1 MANTWYGQTGFVAP
15 QMNFNNYIGSNDPYC
30 YNSHVIGAT
39 VASSSSKETSG
50 DVDVVM
56 KKKKKKS
63 QEISATNTIY
73 QKKAEELEEKK
84 KEYEKIEKGKKEDG
98 SAVIEYSMSEYKKLP
113 GWKRALRAVTNMGQG
128 VLNLCTKFIGM
139 EDGKMNWGKCLKNVG
154 ISLLALGACAIPVV
168 GPFIG
173 YGLLATGVVSGAVS
187 LGRGISN
194 LKKAETVQ
202 ERDNAWQE
210 IGTGAFIGVTSAA
223 GLKGLGK
230 GFRTSYANGISPVK
244 PPSVAN
250 GRTTL
255 FGKAWQKTSQYARDM
270 FVNSFKATRKKAIDQ
285 RSSFTN
291 GKRDLMQNDYH
302 VGSNLDSAP
311 LWVKTKAG
319 FRSYYNN
326 WKANLKESLPATGK
340 RKFEEAKNRYNKQ
353 LEDKINQLNQND
365 PLYNYNSQFLNSQ
378 KNNLPTT
385 KEQWVQSRKE
395 SSYHNELKTL
405 RSKLLELKNG
415 KDVEFKYQVKTTNT
429 PKPKK
434 NRNNEKTITLNSSN
448 TEHIK
453 SLENLIKQTESLA
466 KEIETL
472 AVVRKDTMRGMA
484 LRPKKNQ
491 DELVAYA
498 GSSRTRLGYLWDTV
512 RGTTKW
518 YRVLGKGA
526 WEAISLSFKPWMYL
540 SKTPA
545 GTYYKVQEGFFPVHE
560 KNFFIDLLK
569 MLKLDLGADI
579 TVTNEEIA
587 TLTKEIADLEK
598 ELGVSKKASKV
609 A

>member
-30 YNSHVIGAT
+30 YNSHVIGST
-39 VASSSSKETSG
+39 VSSSSSKETSG

-210 IGTGAFIGVTSAA
+210 IGTGAFIGVSSAA

-230 GFRTSYANGISPVK
+230 GFRTSYANGNPPVK
-244 PPSVAN
+244 APSVAN

-270 FVNSFKATRKKAIDQ
+270 FVNSFKATRNKAIDQ
-285 RSSFTN
+285 KLSFTTQ
-291 GKRDLMQNDYH
+291 KQSLMQYDYN
-302 VGSNLDSAP
+302 VSSTNLDSAP

-319 FRSYYNN
+319 FRSYHNN

-340 RKFEEAKNRYNKQ
+340 RKFEEAKKKLVDTIEKRMNEIGSRNNDNLLSNEYHLLKKQKQ
-353 LEDKINQLNQND
+353 LLDNTKTKEAWRELRND
-365 PLYNYNSQFLNSQ
+365 SQFH
-378 KNNLPTT
+378 K
-385 KEQWVQSRKE
+385 
-395 SSYHNELKTL
+395 ELKHYREVLQTL
-405 RSKLLELKNG
+405 NEQGSAKL
-415 KDVEFKYQVKTTNT
+415 F
-429 PKPKK
+429 KK
-434 NRNNEKTITLNSSN
+434 NLTGQKVTLNGN
-448 TEHIK
+448 DK
-453 SLENLIKQTESLA
+453 VALENLIKQTESLA